1 MTEWLRLIRSTSW
14 AIVARS
20 ARLRRV
26 LLAHLLLVGSKDG
39 LDEFLAVQIC
49 GVGPSRWMSTRRP
62 SRCLPQLICCQATQM
77 IPFVLTRRE
86 IQPSSDRSTMAVNAG
101 RNL

>member
-1 MTEWLRLIRSTSW
+1 
-14 AIVARS
+14 
-20 ARLRRV
+20 
-26 LLAHLLLVGSKDG
+26 
-39 LDEFLAVQIC
+39 
-49 GVGPSRWMSTRRP
+49 
-62 SRCLPQLICCQATQM
+62 LPQLICCQATQM